1 MCIQST
7 SSIIWYCGQGAAIPC
22 SWEGNCRSGVALAMH
37 HRLQGLFPLWGSRP
51 RQGDEHPAYALLRS
65 MAHLPLPADICQR
78 SEWAS
83 FVETQSSSSDCV
95 CVSQVRSCELCVGSA
110 PGVAAGSQSP
120 ADEPYRCDR
129 WHVVHLRDGR
139 LLLHLPGETMSCMS
153 WLIDWLTDWVPCY
166 RWNSRLLVHLPGET
180 MRLVAPVLIDWLA
193 TGETAGYLCICQV
206 RQRDSLHLCWLIDWS
221 TCCGWNSRLLVY
233 LPGDSLHEY
242 NARPVAALYC

>member
-51 RQGDEHPAYALLRS
+51 RQGDEHPAYALLWS

-95 CVSQVRSCELCVGSA
+95 CVSQVRSRELCVGSA

-139 LLLHLPGETMSCMS
+139 LLLHLPGETMS
-153 WLIDWLTDWVPCY
+153 WLIDWLTD
-166 RWNSRLLVHLPGET
+166 LLTEC
-180 MRLVAPVLIDWLA
+180 LA

-206 RQRDSLHLCWLIDWS
+206 RQWDLLHLYWLIDLLQVKQLA
-221 TCCGWNSRLLVY
+221 TCASARWDNETLCTCVDWLIDRLAAGETADY
-233 LPGDSLHEY
+233 LY
-242 NARPVAALYC
+242 ICRWFTAWI